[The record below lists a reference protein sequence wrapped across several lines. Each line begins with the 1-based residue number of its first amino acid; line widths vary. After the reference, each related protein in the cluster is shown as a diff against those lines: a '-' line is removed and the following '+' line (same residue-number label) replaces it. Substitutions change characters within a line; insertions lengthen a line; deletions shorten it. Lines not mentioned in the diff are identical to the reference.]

1 MAATAVEKVHAL
13 WDCLADYPA
22 SQADAALE
30 HLLRTMAEWLRADDV
45 MWIGAVRMSKGVHA
59 RRDGQHGWR
68 GRVVPDVVVL
78 PDGRSVPVAL
88 GCEPESLDTPEAR
101 EVAVRAAYDG
111 FLAGIRA
118 SEVR

>member
-1 MAATAVEKVHAL
+1 MNLFSSVLKGAWLAGSCLLTAAVAQPQERLEDFRTLATVQTASNEGLQRLSLPLAVMQQSRSS
-13 WDCLADYPA
+13 DLADLRVF
-22 SQADAALE
+22 DA
-30 HLLRTMAEWLRADDV
+30 
-45 MWIGAVRMSKGVHA
+45 
-59 RRDGQHGWR
+59 Q
-68 GRVVPDVVVL
+68 
-78 PDGRSVPVAL
+78 GRSVPVAL